1 MTPAAIQLPGAHRV
15 RMRLAGGKR
24 VAIYWYR
31 QRGGPLLMKF
41 VGATMGEALKAE
53 AEGAQ
58 ALIDAYATP
67 QARPAPGVI
76 RVRDIVSAF
85 KAAPDGYLSL
95 RASTR
100 KTWAPMLD
108 YVIEEFGDLTA
119 RALGAKGMRK
129 AVIDWRNRYASTPR
143 SADYRIQVLKRVL
156 SWGMDNEMCDTNPA
170 LGVGAIYKNNRA
182 DEIVEPQELVAI
194 LANLSPAARFAVRL
208 AAATGMRRGD
218 LVDLRWSEVS
228 DFSIERS
235 ADKSANGV
243 RLLIP
248 LTQEARAVIA
258 ELREI
263 NAKAKVTP
271 IHVLTSRKGPWHK
284 DGLTSMFVRAAKK
297 AGVAKSLHDLRGTA
311 CTRYVMAGLND
322 EEIAEWF
329 GWEPERIRR
338 IRVRYVDRERVA
350 RGIIARLEKRE
361 ENG

>member
-1 MTPAAIQLPGAHRV
+1 MTPAAIKLPGAHRV
-15 RMRLAGGKR
+15 PMRLAGGRR

-31 QRGGPLLMKF
+31 RRGGPLLMKF
-41 VGATMGEALKAE
+41 VGETLGEALRAE

-67 QARPAPGVI
+67 HVRPAPSVV
-76 RVRDIVSAF
+76 RVRDIVTGF
-85 KAAPDGYLSL
+85 KGAPDGYLAL

-100 KTWAPMLD
+100 KAWAPMLD
-108 YVIEEFGDLTA
+108 HVISEFGDLTA
-119 RALGAKGMRK
+119 RALTAKGIRK
-129 AVIDWRNRYASTPR
+129 DIIDWRNRYASTPR

-156 SWGMDNEMCDTNPA
+156 SWGMDNEMCEANPA

-182 DEIVEPQELVAI
+182 DEIVEPHELTAI
-194 LANLSPAARFAVRL
+194 LANLSPTARLAVRL

-218 LVDLRWSEVS
+218 LVDLRWAEVS

-235 ADKSANGV
+235 AEKSANGV

-248 LTQEARAVIA
+248 LTQEARAVLT
-258 ELREI
+258 ELRKVRD
-263 NAKAKVTP
+263 AAKVASTF
-271 IHVLTSRKGPWHK
+271 VLTSLKGPWHK

-297 AGVAKSLHDLRGTA
+297 AGVSKSLHDLRGTA
-311 CTRYVMAGLND
+311 CTRFVMAGLSD

-329 GWEPERIRR
+329 GWEPDRIRR